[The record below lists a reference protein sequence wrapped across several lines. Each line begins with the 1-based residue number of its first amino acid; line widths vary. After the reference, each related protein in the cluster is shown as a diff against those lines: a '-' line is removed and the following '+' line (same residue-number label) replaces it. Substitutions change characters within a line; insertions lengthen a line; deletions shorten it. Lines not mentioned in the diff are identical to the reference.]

1 MPESKD
7 YLGAERLVESITVGI
22 RHRSDLGDLG
32 PLMASIKRVG
42 LLQPI
47 TVTPDGVLVCG
58 RRRLEAITRLGWR
71 SVKVWVRA
79 GISDHLSGLL
89 AQQDE
94 NVLHKPLTP
103 TEAAGLYREL
113 KALFAEDALRRQ
125 EASRFGADATFG
137 EGNGGGDSAPP
148 RSDHTR
154 SRAQAARMLTGTA
167 SYQRMEQ
174 ISRIQEV
181 IDDEAYPLNI
191 RRLAEAEL
199 DKINDGAPVA
209 PAYEAVKEA
218 IANHSV
224 TPSEGEPAFEVELT
238 PEQIAEEIAELGEQA
253 LARAMEERERR
264 IELLSTHRPPAEP
277 VKRSVRALVMTWADL
292 DGWTRHYD
300 PAEVA
305 AKLTDT
311 EWVML
316 ERVLDESTAF
326 LNLVRAG
333 RAGAA

>member
-1 MPESKD
+1 MAESRE

-32 PLMASIKRVG
+32 PLMASIEKVG

-79 GISDHLSGLL
+79 GISDNLSGLL

-113 KALFAEDALRRQ
+113 KAVLAEDARRRQ
-125 EASRFGADATFG
+125 EATRFGSNGDRG
-137 EGNGGGDSAPP
+137 EDSGGDDSSPP
-148 RSDHTR
+148 RGDASRTR
-154 SRAQAARMLTGTA
+154 FRAAQMVTGTP
-167 SYQRMEQ
+167 SFQRMER
-174 ISRIQEV
+174 IGKIQEV
-181 IDDEAYPLNI
+181 VDDESYPLEV

-199 DKINDGAPVA
+199 DKINTGAPVA
-209 PAYEAVKEA
+209 PSYEAVLEA
-218 IANHSV
+218 IATRSGPR
-224 TPSEGEPAFEVELT
+224 TPSSEPEVDVEPAREDT
-238 PEQIAEEIAELGEQA
+238 TELGAEA
-253 LARAMEERERR
+253 VARARAGRGRR
-264 IELLSTHRPPAEP
+264 IELLSAHRTPAEP

-292 DGWTRHYD
+292 DGWTGHYD
-300 PAEVA
+300 PADVA
-305 AKLTDT
+305 AKLTDA
-311 EWVML
+311 EWAML
-316 ERVLDESTAF
+316 ERVLVESTGFFDA
-326 LNLVRAG
+326 VRAS
-333 RAGAA
+333 RTGAA